1 MRDRDRDAA
10 TPRAHVGDAQ
20 RHLRVTRQLHRAL
33 HEHLCIWIRHQHVRC
48 DLEIQAHELLVAD
61 EVRDWLALCPTGDQA
76 AVGGQLAFVQGMV
89 ELEIQVQAPQLQSMG
104 EQQLGVEARR
114 VRPMLPEVVGGELQN
129 LNDRH
134 ACVSAPPLS

>member
-1 MRDRDRDAA
+1 
-10 TPRAHVGDAQ
+10 
-20 RHLRVTRQLHRAL
+20 
-33 HEHLCIWIRHQHVRC
+33 
-48 DLEIQAHELLVAD
+48 ELLVAD

-104 EQQLGVEARR
+104 EQQLGVEAGR

-134 ACVSAPPLS
+134 ACVSAPPLSLAARSAAMAAETSSSRSPAITRSS